1 MKEFVHGF
9 FKIYYSNL
17 DTKLKLIFDIYD
29 FDKDGFIIPEDVKLI
44 LSHVP
49 ITNTVTGRLAEEGTF
64 TKEGGGSQIFLDRMQ
79 TQDEIY
85 QLIQEVF
92 ANKKKLSFEQF

>member
-1 MKEFVHGF
+1 MSVFR
-9 FKIYYSNL
+9 
-17 DTKLKLIFDIYD
+17 YD

-49 ITNTVTGRLAEEGTF
+49 ITNTVTGRLAEEGAF